1 MCTFLSTL
9 PKKSKTVG
17 NDKKRNLVLSLRPC
31 PDTDGEKT
39 WYRFRLL
46 NFSAKNS
53 DRDYPFITR
62 YVHQKWKTNDKGFPE
77 IENEIVCPVTK
88 WTSWDGD
95 RYDCPI
101 CKFANQQYSALKE
114 SNWKDA
120 DARKKNK
127 EFGRKFQAIIPV
139 YVVNDPN
146 YEGNNGKI
154 RVIIFSDKKFYD
166 EFVKKIEKQL
176 LKANCFNG
184 VNAVDCCI
192 HMSIKE
198 EIINEGQPNQWVW
211 KQRVIDQIA
220 FSKPYD
226 LPAITKES
234 VDAFPFDETFY
245 VGSTNDEIQTFYKK
259 YIKVSNDDIVV
270 DDDDSEMTVYDS
282 PKVETV
288 IKKTNTVNTTIAENT
303 KIQDSSELTD
313 DDIDDLTKDPDEEG
327 LDVPD
332 ETPSPI
338 ASSKPASKNDDVNDD
353 DVEDLLAGLD
363 L

>member
-9 PKKSKTVG
+9 PKLSKTAG
-17 NDKKRNLVLSLRPC
+17 NNKKQNLVISLRPC
-31 PDTDGEKT
+31 PDTENEKT

-46 NFSAKNS
+46 NFSSKTS

-77 IENEIVCPVTK
+77 IEHEVVCPVTK
-88 WTSWDGD
+88 WMKWSGD

-101 CKFANQQYSALKE
+101 CKFANQQYSALKQ

-154 RVIIFSDKKFYD
+154 RVVIFSDKKFYD

-184 VNAVDCCI
+184 VNAVDCCL
-192 HMSIKE
+192 HVSLNE
-198 EIINEGQPNQWVW
+198 EIINEGQPNQWTL
-211 KQRVIDQIA
+211 KTRVIDQIA
-220 FSKPYD
+220 FSTPYN
-226 LPAITKES
+226 LPAITKEAI
-234 VDAFPFDETFY
+234 DAFPFDDSYY
-245 VGSTNDEIQTFYKK
+245 VGSTSDDLKAFYTK
-259 YIKVSNDDIVV
+259 YIKVSNDDIIEEDEDVQ
-270 DDDDSEMTVYDS
+270 VYDF
-282 PKVETV
+282 PKNTSSNV
-288 IKKTNTVNTTIAENT
+288 KTNDVNITPVENKNINNKNLIDAKTIDNDIIDLTEDPDEIGLSVNTDN
-303 KIQDSSELTD
+303 SSNKSTELN
-313 DDIDDLTKDPDEEG
+313 DIDD
-327 LDVPD
+327 
-332 ETPSPI
+332 I
-338 ASSKPASKNDDVNDD
+338 
-353 DVEDLLAGLD
+353 LAGID
-363 L
+363 I